1 MKSERTRLHR
11 CIFSANEHLQHV
23 AQRAIEMTIWMS
35 HPAVSLLIFLKHA
48 SHLRV
53 DRVQISGYKLF
64 SPWGL

>member
-1 MKSERTRLHR
+1 MFGSNER
-11 CIFSANEHLQHV
+11 LQHV

-53 DRVQISGYKLF
+53 DLVQIPGYKLF
-64 SPWGL
+64 SPWGFGIFDLCPA